1 MGHHS
6 PVPGEGQT
14 ETPRSRCLRSSNR
27 SLCQDFSNVTSS
39 SPHFSLISSSLLGGR
54 SLQGSKHTSLPLGAA
69 ARLQKSA
76 SRHQSP
82 APGGGPSTASC
93 IQRRKRCQERPCRS
107 CSCNNPFPVAQGN
120 QGSYS
125 LHSIFTREGA
135 DPRSRSEPVI
145 FPFDLWPGGLGVSSR
160 CLAAR
165 EERSGH
171 CGCAEGVQQFGR
183 SL

>member
-1 MGHHS
+1 M
-6 PVPGEGQT
+6 PGLQQCHLLLI
-14 ETPRSRCLRSSNR
+14 P
-27 SLCQDFSNVTSS
+27 SLL
-39 SPHFSLISSSLLGGR
+39 PHFLIPAGR
-54 SLQGSKHTSLPLGAA
+54 KVPAGKQAHQLTSRSCCTPPKI
-69 ARLQKSA
+69 RITPSISC
-76 SRHQSP
+76 SRRRAQY
-82 APGGGPSTASC
+82 C
-93 IQRRKRCQERPCRS
+93 ILHPEEKEMSGEACRS
-107 CSCNNPFPVAQGN
+107 CSCNNPFLVAQGN

-135 DPRSRSEPVI
+135 DTRSRSEPVI